1 MFEALIWLTLAIAG
15 VGVWW
20 AYDGSRDVFHPL
32 VFIAPMFGFVYGWMP
47 LKLASGHA
55 LEQFFREDQLIFVQ
69 ALNAIGVFCFVLGCL
84 SVNPRLQPDR
94 APESALS
101 WRGAQVLVNGGL
113 ILGMIGLVAWVI
125 SIVNVGGFYNAFSKP
140 YSGGWDDN
148 GYVRDASMLMFP
160 AFILIATAGL
170 RYSFRPFHFVFLVLF
185 IAPWLIQAFFTARR
199 GPTTI
204 IVIVVAMSY
213 YLNQNKRPPIVATAL
228 AGLGL
233 GCLLL
238 FMVTNRG
245 KLYLGSDFDMTTD
258 VSGMVETP
266 DSGNEYI
273 YGTGALLSAEQR
285 QSFYWG
291 RRYLAQI
298 LVRPIPSAIWPT
310 KYIDCGLPEM
320 GNNAGT
326 GEGFAETLGWEGA
339 NGSAPGLIADLW
351 LEVRWLALP
360 LLIIFGRIYGLV
372 WKRAVTEGHAWVAQ
386 YIVISALSIYLVMQT
401 MEAVIFRFLIL
412 SIPIWSIWGRASNKA
427 SQNVSLEPVQQ
438 Y

>member
-1 MFEALIWLTLAIAG
+1 MFEALIWITLAIAAI
-15 VGVWW
+15 GVWW

-32 VFIAPMFGFVYGWMP
+32 IFIGPMLGFVYGWMP
-47 LKLASGHA
+47 IKLYSRHG
-55 LEQFFREDQLIFVQ
+55 LEPFFREDQLIFVQ
-69 ALNAIGVFCFVLGCL
+69 TLNAIGVLCFVLGCL
-84 SVNPRLQPDR
+84 SVSPR
-94 APESALS
+94 SARRQKTEWVLS
-101 WRGAQVLVNGGL
+101 WSGTRTLVTGGVM
-113 ILGMIGLVAWVI
+113 LGLIGLVAWAV
-125 SIVNVGGFYNAFSKP
+125 SIINVGGFYNAFSKP

-160 AFILIATAGL
+160 AFILIATAAL
-170 RYSFRPFHFVFLVLF
+170 RSSLRPFHIVFLVLF
-185 IAPWLIQAFFTARR
+185 IVPWVIQAFFTARR

-204 IVIVVAMSY
+204 IVIVVSMSY
-213 YLNQNKRPPIVATAL
+213 YLNRNKRPPIIATAL
-228 AGLGL
+228 GGLAL

-238 FMVTNRG
+238 FLVTNRG
-245 KLYLGSDFDMTTD
+245 KLYLGSDFDVSTD
-258 VSGMVETP
+258 VSRMVEAP
-266 DSGNEYI
+266 DAGNEYI

-310 KYIDCGLPEM
+310 KYVDCGLPEL
-320 GNNAGT
+320 GYNAGT
-326 GEGFAETLGWEGA
+326 GEGFAETLGWQGA

-360 LLIIFGRIYGLV
+360 LLILFGRIYGV
-372 WKRAVTEGHAWVAQ
+372 IWKRAVTEGQAWIAQ

-412 SIPIWSIWGRASNKA
+412 SIPIWSIWGRAMNKPEP
-427 SQNVSLEPVQQ
+427 SPGLQPVQE